1 MTIFFE
7 WLRRRHPR
15 YLMEQDAPAPAPA
28 PVKDNDTYEA
38 SEKDFEELEK
48 RIAEK
53 RAKAQDRKA
62 AWTNKLG
69 YTQEEIIIEKIIIPK
84 NMIRNTQFDP
94 TKWDKDYKNLSN
106 DTDGSNF
113 ATDKSL
119 FDEPVRMLV
128 VKKDGFRRVLRRT
141 SKDEG
146 YDASHDPYYMQAW
159 NSSKTVVLPEY
170 AFTELPTASSDGKL
184 NQDGA
189 NILARILRYTT
200 QSKGRV
206 DDQRSFNKEDIK
218 PGYRFD
224 SNLPSYDKYYKDP
237 KEMGVRLAAIK
248 NYMSKNSLHKIAELS
263 VQNKYV
269 SKGLVD
275 ILPND
280 EIEMLRYIFNW
291 QDWWQ
296 HYATANSLNKDDGL
310 NAQYAIGELID
321 NLKKK
326 NTDIAEIINFYNNL
340 KTIEE
345 RKKFFTTLASRYNSV
360 VQNKPQ
366 YSQNRM
372 T

>member
-84 NMIRNTQFDP
+84 NIIRNAQFDP
-94 TKWDKDYKNLSN
+94 TKWDKDYENLSN

-128 VKKDGFRRVLRRT
+128 VKKDGFSRVLRT
-141 SKDEG
+141 SNAEG
-146 YDASHDPYYMQAW
+146 YDASHEAYYIKAW
-159 NSSKTVVLPEY
+159 NSSKTVVLPEW
-170 AFTELPTASSDGKL
+170 AFTELPTATSDGKL
-184 NQDGA
+184 NPTGV
-189 NILARILRYTT
+189 NTLARILRYTT
-200 QSKGRV
+200 QSKGYV
-206 DDQRSFNKEDIK
+206 DDERNFNKGDVK
-218 PGYRFD
+218 PGYRLD
-224 SNLPSYDKYYKDP
+224 RNSPSYDKYYKDP

-263 VQNKYV
+263 VEDKFV

-275 ILPND
+275 ILPDD
-280 EIEMLRYIFNW
+280 EIEMLRSIFNW
-291 QDWWQ
+291 QDWWRR
-296 HYATANSLNKDDGL
+296 YVSANGLNKQDAL
-310 NAQYAIGELID
+310 NVQYVIGEFLN
-321 NLKKK
+321 NLKEK

-340 KTIEE
+340 KTIDE
-345 RKKFFTTLASRYNSV
+345 RKKFFNTLASRYNSV

-366 YSQNRM
+366 YSQNGM

>member
-15 YLMEQDAPAPAPA
+15 YLMEQDAPVPA
-28 PVKDNDTYEA
+28 PVPTEDNDTYEA
-38 SEKDFEELEK
+38 SEKDLEELEK

-62 AWTNKLG
+62 AWKNKLG
-69 YTQEEIIIEKIIIPK
+69 YTQEEIIIEKIITPK
-84 NMIRNTQFDP
+84 NMIRNAQFDP
-94 TKWDKDYKNLSN
+94 TKWDKDYKTLSN

-128 VKKDGFRRVLRRT
+128 VKNDGFSRVLRTT
-141 SKDEG
+141 SNAEG
-146 YDASHDPYYMQAW
+146 YDASHEAYYIKAW
-159 NSSKTVVLPEY
+159 NSSKTVVLPAY
-170 AFTELPTASSDGKL
+170 VFTELPTASSDGKL
-184 NQDGA
+184 NPTGA
-189 NILARILRYTT
+189 NTLARILRYTT
-200 QSKGRV
+200 QSKGHV
-206 DDQRSFNKEDIK
+206 DDERNFNKEDVK
-218 PGYRFD
+218 PGYRLD
-224 SNLPSYDKYYKDP
+224 RSSPSYNKYYKDP
-237 KEMGVRLAAIK
+237 QEMGVRLAAIK

-263 VQNKYV
+263 VEDKFV

-275 ILPND
+275 ILPDN
-280 EIEMLRYIFNW
+280 EIEMLNYIFNW
-291 QDWWQ
+291 KDWWQ
-296 HYATANSLNKDDGL
+296 HYVSANGLNKQDAL
-310 NAQYAIGELID
+310 NVQYVIGEFLN
-321 NLKKK
+321 NLKEK
-326 NTDIAEIINFYNNL
+326 NADIAEIINFYNNL